1 MELMPE
7 NWNWNGFGAVD
18 LLVPQNCEME
28 RWSVVACDQYTSQPD
43 YWHRVDDFVGDAPSA
58 RKMIL
63 PEAFLSSGHI
73 VEDSEKAHR
82 TMEEYLNQGIFRRCP
97 DALIYVERWLSNGK
111 LRRGIVG
118 GVDLEQYDYRG
129 EDLTLIRATEGTV
142 LSRIPPRMAVRRGAA
157 LELSHVMLL
166 VDDPEQRIIEHL
178 TYETEDMELLYDFD
192 LMEEGGH
199 ITGYLLTEEQKE
211 DVRELLADLED
222 PERFESMYDAP
233 KGAPPMLFA
242 VGDGN
247 HSLATAK
254 AVYQERKE
262 QHPEQDWS
270 THPCR
275 WAMVE
280 LNNLHDESLEFEAI
294 HRVFFHTDPKALLR
308 ELMDY
313 YPDTYEGAGE
323 GHVIHYVWEQ
333 WEGDITIPE
342 SNTQLAVGALQ
353 GFLDYYL
360 SRHAGDGYV
369 DYVHGEDVA
378 RELGTQKGNIAFLL
392 QPMAKEQLFRGV
404 IHDGALPRKTFSM
417 GSACDKRF
425 YLEAREIR

>member
-1 MELMPE
+1 MAERGK
-7 NWNWNGFGAVD
+7 WKGFGPVE
-18 LLVPQNCEME
+18 LLVPKNCEMSK
-28 RWSVVACDQYTSQPD
+28 WSVVACDQYTSQPE
-43 YWHRVDDFVGDAPSA
+43 YWQRVDQFIGDAPSA

-63 PEAFLSSGHI
+63 PEAFLSDGHML
-73 VEDSEKAHR
+73 ENSRQAHE
-82 TMEEYLNQGIFRRCP
+82 TMERYLQEGLFRRCP
-97 DALIYVERWLSNGK
+97 DALIYVERWLSNGT
-111 LRRGIVG
+111 LRRGLVG
-118 GVDLEQYDYRG
+118 GVDLEEYDYHG
-129 EDLTLIRATEGTV
+129 TAQPLIRATEGTV

-199 ITGYLLTEEQKE
+199 ITGYLLNEEQKE
-211 DVRELLADLED
+211 DVRELLEALED
-222 PERFESMYDAP
+222 QERFESLYDAA
-233 KGAPPMLFA
+233 GAPLMLYA

-254 AVYQERKE
+254 AIYQERKE
-262 QHPEQDWS
+262 QFPDQDWS
-270 THPCR
+270 YHPCR

-294 HRVFFHTDPKALLR
+294 HRVVFRVNPEHLLQ
-308 ELMDY
+308 ELLSY
-313 YPDTYEGAGE
+313 YPNTFEGVGE
-323 GHVIHYVWEQ
+323 GHVLHYVWEKG
-333 WEGDITIPE
+333 EGDITIADPA
-342 SNTQLAVGALQ
+342 SQLAVGALQ
-353 GFLDYYL
+353 GFLDYYV
-360 SRHAGDGYV
+360 SKFPGESYI
-369 DYVHGEDVA
+369 DYVHGEDVT
-378 RELGTQKGNIAFLL
+378 RELGSEPGNIGFLL
-392 QPMAKEQLFRGV
+392 TPMEKSQLFRGV

>member
-1 MELMPE
+1 MK
-7 NWNWNGFGAVD
+7 NWNWKGFGSVD
-18 LLVPQNCEME
+18 LLIPKDCDMT

-43 YWHRVDDFVGDAPSA
+43 YWHRVDELVGDAPST

-73 VEDSEKAHR
+73 VEDSLRAHQ
-82 TMEEYLNQGIFRRCP
+82 TMEEYLRGDFFRRLP

-118 GVDLEQYDYRG
+118 GVDLEEYDYRG
-129 EDLTLIRATEGTV
+129 VEQPLIRATEGTV
-142 LSRIPPRMAVRRGAA
+142 LSRIPPRMAVRREAA

-166 VDDPEQRIIEHL
+166 VDDRSRRIIEHL

-211 DVRELLADLED
+211 DVRELLSELED
-222 PERFESMYDAP
+222 QERFEAVYDAP
-233 KGAPPMLFA
+233 KGSAPMYFA

-262 QHPEQDWS
+262 QHPEVDWS
-270 THPCR
+270 RHPSR

-294 HRVFFHTDPKALLR
+294 HRVFFHTDPEQLLK
-308 ELMDY
+308 EFLEY

-323 GHVIHYVWEQ
+323 GHVIHYVWEK
-333 WEGDITIPE
+333 WEGDITIPDPV
-342 SNTQLAVGALQ
+342 SQLAVGALQ
-353 GFLDYYL
+353 GFLDYYIK
-360 SRHAGDGYV
+360 RHPGEGYV

-378 RELGTQKGNIAFLL
+378 RELAAQKGNIGFLL

>member
-1 MELMPE
+1 MAE
-7 NWNWNGFGAVD
+7 NGKWKGFGPVD
-18 LLVPQNCEME
+18 LLVPKDCDMTK
-28 RWSVVACDQYTSQPD
+28 WSVVACDQYTSQPD
-43 YWHRVDDFVGDAPSA
+43 YWRRVDAFVGDAPSA
-58 RKMIL
+58 RKLIL
-63 PEAFLSSGHI
+63 PEAFLSDGHM
-73 VEDSEKAHR
+73 VENSRRAHE
-82 TMEEYLNQGIFRRCP
+82 TMEAYLRQDLFRRCP
-97 DALIYVERWLSNGK
+97 DALIYVERWLSNGR

-118 GVDLEQYDYRG
+118 GVDLEEYDYHG
-129 EDLTLIRATEGTV
+129 MEQPLIRATEGTV
-142 LSRIPPRMAVRRGAA
+142 LSRIPPRMAVRRDAA

-211 DVRELLADLED
+211 DVRELLAELDD
-222 PERFESMYDAP
+222 QERFEQLYDAP
-233 KGAPPMLFA
+233 RGSAPMLFA

-270 THPCR
+270 HHPSR

-294 HRVFFHTDPKALLR
+294 HRVFFQTDPEELLR
-308 ELMDY
+308 EFLDY
-313 YPDTYEGAGE
+313 YPGTYAGVGE
-323 GHVIHYVWEQ
+323 GHVIHYVWARG
-333 WEGDITIPE
+333 EGDITVPNPD
-342 SNTQLAVGALQ
+342 SQLAVGTLQ
-353 GFLDYYL
+353 GFLDYF
-360 SRHAGDGYV
+360 AAKNPGKGYV
-369 DYVHGEDVA
+369 DYVHGEDVT
-378 RELGTQKGNIAFLL
+378 RTLGTQEGNIGFLL
-392 QPMAKEQLFRGV
+392 QPMAKEQLFKGV

-425 YLEAREIR
+425 YLEARKIR

>member
-1 MELMPE
+1 MAE
-7 NWNWNGFGAVD
+7 NGKWRGFGPVD
-18 LLVPQNCEME
+18 LLLPRDCDMT

-43 YWHRVDDFVGDAPSA
+43 YWHRVDQFIGDAPSA
-58 RKMIL
+58 RRLIL
-63 PEAFLSSGHI
+63 PEAFLSDGHM
-73 VEDSEKAHR
+73 VEDSRRAHEA
-82 TMEEYLNQGIFRRCP
+82 MEAYLRQDLFRRCP

-118 GVDLEQYDYRG
+118 GVDLEEYDYHG
-129 EDLTLIRATEGTV
+129 TGLPLIRATEGTV
-142 LSRIPPRMAVRRGAA
+142 LSRIPPRMAVRRDAA

-199 ITGYLLTEEQKE
+199 ITGYLLNEEQKE
-211 DVRELLADLED
+211 DVRELLEELNDQ
-222 PERFESMYDAP
+222 ERFEQLYGAP
-233 KGAPPMLFA
+233 KGAAPMLFA

-254 AVYQERKE
+254 AVYEERKE
-262 QHPEQDWS
+262 QHPERDWS
-270 THPCR
+270 AHPCR

-294 HRVFFHTDPKALLR
+294 HRVFFQTDPEALLK
-308 ELMDY
+308 ELLAY
-313 YPDTYEGAGE
+313 YPGTYEGEGE
-323 GHVIHYVWEQ
+323 GHVLRYVWEKG
-333 WEGDITIPE
+333 EGCVTIPDPVP
-342 SNTQLAVGALQ
+342 QLAVGALQ
-353 GFLDYYL
+353 GFLDYY
-360 SRHAGDGYV
+360 AAKYPGQGYV
-369 DYVHGEDVA
+369 DYVHGEEVT
-378 RELGTQKGNIAFLL
+378 RRLGTQPGNIGFLL

-417 GSACDKRF
+417 GAACDKRF